1 MLARMIKDYL
11 GLVVPGIVGCI
22 FVAVIFRNTNDKV
35 KLINLDFNLLNFFE
49 DISLGMF
56 LTMAL
61 MSIDFFTLADL
72 FGPIIIIVIT
82 QVLFLIIFSITIC
95 FRLLGKNYD
104 AAIMIS
110 GLLGHGLGAT
120 PNALANMSS
129 VTQRYGESQIAY
141 LVVPLVAAFLLD
153 IFSMPCILLFINI
166 LS

>member
-1 MLARMIKDYL
+1 M
-11 GLVVPGIVGCI
+11 
-22 FVAVIFRNTNDKV
+22 
-35 KLINLDFNLLNFFE
+35 
-49 DISLGMF
+49 
-56 LTMAL
+56 

-82 QVLFLIIFSITIC
+82 QVLFLIIFSISIC